1 MSKQK
6 TERLL
11 EEVRRIAE
19 NIGEGDESLGSEQV
33 RAHLLETG
41 VNPDELKARFHQAA
55 LKIAERERLAKR
67 AVSLLLKQAIDTTRP
82 DDQLPHDIS
91 AAKAFAERWLEKFLS
106 PFVLPADFQVSRA
119 YRKSDGLS
127 VLDKAELDRLE
138 EELKQKVKK
147 ENERKA

>member
-19 NIGEGDESLGSEQV
+19 NLGEGDESLGSEQV
-33 RAHLLETG
+33 RAHLRETG

-67 AVSLLLKQAIDTTRP
+67 AVSFLLKQAIDTTRP

-91 AAKAFAERWLEKFLS
+91 AAKAFAERWLDKFVS
-106 PFVLPADFQVSRA
+106 AFVLPDNFQVSRA
-119 YRKSDGLS
+119 YRKSDDLS

-138 EELKQKVKK
+138 EELRQKVKK